1 MNSKK
6 NILIIGGS
14 GFLGSHVADRLSKDS
29 YRVKIFDI
37 QKSIYIKKNQSFING
52 NILDFN
58 SLLKATKNC
67 HAVFHFGGMADIE
80 YSNKHP
86 IKTIETNILG
96 TLNVLNACSQNKVK
110 RFILASTAY
119 VYSNKGGFYRA
130 SKQCSELLT
139 ETFFQEKKLKYTIL
153 RFGSLYGPRADSN
166 NFIYNIINQAL
177 KYGYIER
184 KGTGSEIRSYV
195 HVYDAAK
202 SCSDILSSSYENK
215 NVMITGGQKIKV
227 DDLLKMITEIF
238 DKKIKIKYSKK
249 RFEGHYE
256 SSPYSFKPKI
266 AMKINRKDEV
276 ELGQGLLDLIYK
288 LNDNIQ

>member
-67 HAVFHFGGMADIE
+67 HAVFHFGGIADIE
-80 YSNKHP
+80 YSNKQP

-139 ETFFQEKKLKYTIL
+139 ETFFQEKKLKYGSYMVLEQTVIIL
-153 RFGSLYGPRADSN
+153 
-166 NFIYNIINQAL
+166 FII
-177 KYGYIER
+177 
-184 KGTGSEIRSYV
+184 S
-195 HVYDAAK
+195 
-202 SCSDILSSSYENK
+202 
-215 NVMITGGQKIKV
+215 
-227 DDLLKMITEIF
+227 
-238 DKKIKIKYSKK
+238 
-249 RFEGHYE
+249 
-256 SSPYSFKPKI
+256 
-266 AMKINRKDEV
+266 
-276 ELGQGLLDLIYK
+276 
-288 LNDNIQ
+288 